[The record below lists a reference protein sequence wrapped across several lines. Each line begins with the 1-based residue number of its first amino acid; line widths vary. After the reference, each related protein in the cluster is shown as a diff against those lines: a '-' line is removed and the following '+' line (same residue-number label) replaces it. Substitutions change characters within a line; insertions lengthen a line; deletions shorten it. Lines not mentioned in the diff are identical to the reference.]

1 MIKIFIHKDFTLP
14 MLGKDSFV
22 KLMRAGVEYDRASR
36 RFCIKDGAD
45 VASILAILKEVV
57 REEIS
62 IELPCMICGND
73 AGCSECEFSSN
84 CDRTSVSSKCIC
96 KKCIER
102 GYYGYTEHLSSL
114 FNAAKSRGDGE
125 VQQEGRGGRGRGRG
139 RG

>member
-22 KLMRAGVEYDRASR
+22 KLMRAGVEYDKASR
-36 RFCIKDGAD
+36 RFRIKEGAD

-62 IELPCMICGND
+62 IELPCIVCGND

-96 KKCIER
+96 KQCIEG
-102 GYYGYTEHLSSL
+102 GYHGYTEHLSSL
-114 FNAAKSRGDGE
+114 FNTANSRGDGE
-125 VQQEGRGGRGRGRG
+125 QGRGRRRRG
-139 RG
+139 GEGE